1 MPENKSD
8 EIFRDKL
15 QGHSSPVPEY
25 MWQRVQPKKGK
36 DRKMIFFWLG
46 SLMAGLGLASL
57 IYFSRGHFT
66 QEGLTGPRQ
75 SRNANP
81 VGSAIA
87 TKSSGSPAIASSTG
101 RSSGSPLFTSRI
113 SRAPASTLINTRS
126 INTRTTGSRSIPA
139 APLPVSRQKTHY
151 QPDELPIDNR
161 LSSIQPVQ
169 KEIPPLFRSL
179 PRTIASPF
187 IPSSASSISSCPVVK
202 TRKFPVY
209 QRKNNWWLDLYG
221 SPDLPINHI
230 SSTDDPGFAQYVERS
245 QHMQLSYTL
254 GLRINKSFNK
264 HFSGTI
270 GFQYSRINAITI
282 SDTLGSRGPEHL
294 NGIDIP
300 LLIGYRWEND
310 YFQTTINSGIILNI
324 YSWYKGQ
331 FFNIPDDS
339 LYKRNTGISLYLGL
353 NLARQITDKLT
364 LFTEPYFRYRLSNM
378 GTTRLP
384 FERRIDVAG
393 LSLGLRYY
401 LRRKGTYRKEE
412 IGCP

>member
-1 MPENKSD
+1 MLEHQSD
-8 EIFRDKL
+8 EIFRNKL

-25 MWQRVQPKKGK
+25 MWQRIQPKKEK

-46 SLMAGLGLASL
+46 SLILGLAAL

-66 QEGLTGPRQ
+66 PSPQF
-75 SRNANP
+75 RNISPAASPIN
-81 VGSAIA
+81 
-87 TKSSGSPAIASSTG
+87 KSSGSS
-101 RSSGSPLFTSRI
+101 
-113 SRAPASTLINTRS
+113 
-126 INTRTTGSRSIPA
+126 RTTTHRSIPVTS
-139 APLPVSRQKTHY
+139 LPVTHLKNHY
-151 QPDELPIDNR
+151 QPDELPVDDQ
-161 LSSIQPVQ
+161 LSSLQPVLG
-169 KEIPPLFRSL
+169 ETPSLLRSL
-179 PRTIASPF
+179 PLTIAAPF
-187 IPSSASSISSCPVVK
+187 PPSSSSSSSSPSSCPSSRTSK
-202 TRKFPVY
+202 LPVAP
-209 QRKNNWWLDLYG
+209 RKNNWWLDLYG
-221 SPDLPINHI
+221 SPDLPLNQI
-230 SSTDDPGFAQYVERS
+230 SSAADPGFAQYVERS

-254 GLRINKSFNK
+254 GLRLNRSFNS

-282 SDTLGSRGPEHL
+282 SDTLGARGPEHM

-310 YFQTTINSGIILNI
+310 YFQTTINSGIIFNI

-331 FFNIPDDS
+331 LLFFPDDS

-353 NLARQITDKLT
+353 NLARQISNKLT

-378 GTTRLP
+378 GTNLLP
-384 FERRIDVAG
+384 FERRINVAG

-401 LRRKGTYRKEE
+401 LGKKGTHTKEE